1 MRKLIYAPIIHTD
14 PDMGSL
20 APDAEKWANE
30 VVGGEGWEKHRQAV
44 DLYWRQLAG
53 YWDKK
58 KVQGVKIFQDGMA
71 TNGEIGK
78 KIVKELAEKGSV
90 NYQIIERLL
99 GKGAELVKTED
110 PDLLKEEYFLT
121 KELLK
126 KKSFLG
132 SLWATLRYKWRKDKL
147 LRERD
152 AYIVKAINENLQE
165 GEMGICF
172 LGAYHQVRPWLAS
185 DILVVPLKNL
195 DKIKEYYQKF
205 ITQKW
210 EGEVNSLSRYLTAP
224 IGVHLGMGK
233 KYD

>member
-1 MRKLIYAPIIHTD
+1 MRKLIYAPIIHAD
-14 PDMGSL
+14 SDMGSL
-20 APDAEKWANE
+20 APDVEKWASE
-30 VVGGEGWEKHRQAV
+30 VVGGTNWRKHKRAV
-44 DLYWRQLAG
+44 GLYWWQLAG

-58 KVQGVKIFQDGMA
+58 KVDGVKIFQDGMA
-71 TNGEIGK
+71 ASGPVGK

-110 PDLLKEEYFLT
+110 PALLKEEYFLT

-132 SLWATLRYKWRKDKL
+132 GLLATLRYKWRKDKL
-147 LRERD
+147 LTQRD
-152 AYIVKAINENLQE
+152 AYIAKAINENLQE
-165 GEMGICF
+165 GEIGICF

-210 EGEVNSLSRYLTAP
+210 EGKVNDLSRYLTAP
-224 IGVHLGMGK
+224 IGVLLGK